1 MSSKNLERWFPRLQ
15 GPIESIF
22 EQWVPMASQRVS
34 ERLGRP
40 VEFSLQGTSI
50 EDAGRLASGN
60 ESQSQSQSDCECQ
73 LEFDGIEDPWTMRF
87 DMASVYRMV
96 DGLLGSTSSEPD
108 GGCVPMRDIDWRV
121 AKIALEDLVEPCV
134 GLWLGGVSGDSDRGV
149 PKARVRLLGE
159 SELVGGRMARVRI
172 EFQIRISGCVTGGS
186 KSVGPFDSQ
195 HASDRVAHRVADRVA
210 DRLAD
215 RVADRLADRVADR
228 GVGHVGHGA
237 WLLPESLLVDQL
249 GRLLFGGATVADLS
263 AVLATSRIACS
274 ELSELEVGDIVSTEQ
289 IATGRVEVQSLG
301 GLLYRAEAGVF
312 RGQRA
317 IRLVGV
323 QPERSQV
330 A

>member
-34 ERLGRP
+34 ERLGRA

-87 DMASVYRMV
+87 DMASVYRMI

-172 EFQIRISGCVTGGS
+172 EFQIRISGWVTGGS

-195 HASDRVAHRVADRVA
+195 HASDRVADRVADRV
-210 DRLAD
+210 
-215 RVADRLADRVADR
+215 
-228 GVGHVGHGA
+228 VGHVGHGA